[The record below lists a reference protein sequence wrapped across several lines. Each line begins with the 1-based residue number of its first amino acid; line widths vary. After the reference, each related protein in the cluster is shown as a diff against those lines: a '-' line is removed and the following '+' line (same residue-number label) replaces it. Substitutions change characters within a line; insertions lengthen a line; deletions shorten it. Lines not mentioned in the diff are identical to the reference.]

1 MNTTIEFLNKFRPIT
16 TSITLEEPSVAKFI
30 DEDDSECI
38 SLMNKTANAQICNLL
53 GIKPK
58 LSKDLMVTDSDLW
71 KALIDKRSDNG
82 EKLKDIDLVLFMQSI
97 IAIEGTD
104 EDADYGAFSTN
115 LTEFIDYCSSFN
127 EEDIQSCIDAAGVLK
142 ILFKNS
148 YPSQNKSAVVI
159 TSLDLKNGFYAIHS
173 GFINTKNQLVLYST
187 PIIKTPLIEEFMRD
201 ASSYIAGELA
211 TQSKM
216 IETGYLPD
224 YNTSTNMSL
233 SEILRTLKMFG
244 AEITTDDE
252 GACISISGIDAE
264 DSIRIITHLNAFGMP
279 FKSLKKLHHLRK
291 SLKNSRISVG
301 DILGICNKELMNP
314 DLKISAWTIS
324 DMSKIFRGSGDQ
336 EIINSELQG

>member
-1 MNTTIEFLNKFRPIT
+1 MNTTVELLNKFRPIT
-16 TSITLEEPSVAKFI
+16 TSITLEEPSVAKFM
-30 DEDDSECI
+30 DDGTECV

-58 LSKDLMVTDSDLW
+58 LSKDLMATDSDLW
-71 KALIDKRSDNG
+71 KVLIDKRSDNG
-82 EKLKDIDLVLFMQSI
+82 EKLKDMDLVLFMQSI

-104 EDADYGAFSTN
+104 EDIDYGDFEEN
-115 LTEFIDYCSSFN
+115 LTRFIEYCSSFK
-127 EEDIQSCIDAAGVLK
+127 EAGISSCIDSAGVLK
-142 ILFKNS
+142 ILLKNS
-148 YPSQNKSAVVI
+148 YSSQNKSAVVI
-159 TSLDLKNGFYAIHS
+159 ASLDLRNGFYAIHS

-187 PIIKTPLIEEFMRD
+187 PMIKTPLIEEFMRD
-201 ASSYIAGELA
+201 AVSLITNELA

-224 YNTSTNMSL
+224 YNTSTDMSL
-233 SEILRTLKMFG
+233 SEILRTLKMLG
-244 AEITTDDE
+244 AEVTADDE
-252 GACISISGIDAE
+252 GACISVSGIDAE

-291 SLKNSRISVG
+291 SLKNSHISVG

-336 EIINSELQG
+336 EIVNSELRG

>member
-1 MNTTIEFLNKFRPIT
+1 MNTTVELLNKFRPIT
-16 TSITLEEPSVAKFI
+16 TSITLEEPSVAKFM
-30 DEDDSECI
+30 DDGTECV

-58 LSKDLMVTDSDLW
+58 LSKDLMATDSDLW

-82 EKLKDIDLVLFMQSI
+82 EKLKDMDLVLFMQSI

-104 EDADYGAFSTN
+104 EDIDYGDFEDN
-115 LTEFIDYCSSFN
+115 LTRFIEYCSSF
-127 EEDIQSCIDAAGVLK
+127 EETDILSCIDSAGVLK
-142 ILFKNS
+142 ILLKNS
-148 YPSQNKSAVVI
+148 YSSRNKSAVVI
-159 TSLDLKNGFYAIHS
+159 ASLDLRNGFYAIHS

-187 PIIKTPLIEEFMRD
+187 PMIKTPRIEEFMRD
-201 ASSYIAGELA
+201 AVSLITNELA

-224 YNTSTNMSL
+224 YDTSIDMSL

-244 AEITTDDE
+244 AEITADDE
-252 GACISISGIDAE
+252 GACISVSGIDAE

-291 SLKNSRISVG
+291 SLKNSHISVG
-301 DILGICNKELMNP
+301 DILGMCNKELMNP

-336 EIINSELQG
+336 EIINSELRG